1 MIAIVVWF
9 YSFFHA
15 NHLAGL
21 SDEEFDQVK
30 DDYLMGMEGI
40 PGVRSV
46 IDKNYKWVAGVL
58 IFLGV
63 CFLWNSIEDLLR
75 DILPEAY
82 KFIPRM
88 MWRIGNYI
96 PSLVIGVGIIYI
108 GVKMIKGKERSLI
121 EEHDDQDSGEGSGF

>member
-1 MIAIVVWF
+1 M
-9 YSFFHA
+9 
-15 NHLAGL
+15 
-21 SDEEFDQVK
+21 
-30 DDYLMGMEGI
+30 
-40 PGVRSV
+40 